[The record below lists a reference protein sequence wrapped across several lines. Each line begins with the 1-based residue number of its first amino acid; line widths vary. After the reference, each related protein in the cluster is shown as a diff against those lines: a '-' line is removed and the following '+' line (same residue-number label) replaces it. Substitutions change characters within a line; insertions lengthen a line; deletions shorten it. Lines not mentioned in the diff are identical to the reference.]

1 MNKVLNSVIVGLI
14 LIVIVALF
22 LVMGQAI
29 NSFNENQKVTEY
41 KNSKRE
47 SLEHIDPYLN
57 NLSDDDKYIAKFCYD
72 YYKDKFNSATSITE
86 ADDVAYNVHRVVS
99 LAKDC
104 SKSSI
109 EELRKMKDE
118 IDETQRQEKMM
129 HEFSKEL
136 KDIVN

>member
-1 MNKVLNSVIVGLI
+1 MNKVLNSVIVGII
-14 LIVIVALF
+14 LIVIGALF

-57 NLSDDDKYIAKFCYD
+57 KLSDDDKYIAKFCYD

-86 ADDVAYNVHRVVS
+86 SPLAIISSTISKFLPLTSSPIYLCSIIGFLPSTILVKS
-99 LAKDC
+99 L
-104 SKSSI
+104 
-109 EELRKMKDE
+109 L
-118 IDETQRQEKMM
+118 
-129 HEFSKEL
+129 L
-136 KDIVN
+136 